1 MMLER
6 FQDLV
11 SAHIKWR
18 KETAE
23 RIRNGASPEL
33 LMKLRSD
40 RYCEIGK
47 WFHGEGASLYDDLPE
62 FLAAREAH
70 LKFHQEVSRSVAQ
83 DGKLGAE
90 EELAEMLHA
99 FTVLNE
105 KIGYLD

>member
-1 MMLER
+1 MLER

-23 RIRNGASPEL
+23 RIRDGASPEL

-40 RYCEIGK
+40 QYCEIGK
-47 WFHGEGASLYDDLPE
+47 WFYGEGASLYDDLPE
-62 FLAAREAH
+62 FIIARNAH
-70 LKFHQEVSRSVAQ
+70 LKFHQKVASSVAE
-83 DGKLGAE
+83 DGTLGAE

-99 FTVLNE
+99 FTVLND
-105 KIGYLD
+105 KIGHLD